1 MATIRKRNNKY
12 QVQVR
17 IRGKGTSA
25 TFKTL
30 DLARRWARYKEIE
43 FEKNIKIG
51 IKYHPKTLCEILDKY
66 KKTVVPFKKSAS
78 SETFLINAFMRNKWV
93 VSPLN
98 MLSAAQIAEY
108 RDNRLLSVKPST
120 ISREFGIVKHALQVA
135 KVEWDWEVPIDL
147 FAGIRLPQIHQRA
160 VRRINDHDLK
170 TLLEEASKHSNMYL
184 KPIILIAINTAM
196 RRGEILSLK
205 WSDIDLKRNLINIDN
220 TKSGYARS
228 IKINNDIKRILENLE
243 VKNDRVFPISVNSL
257 RLCYQRLCNK
267 INIKIRFHDFRHE
280 AISRLFEQ
288 NLTIPHIASIS
299 GHRTM
304 SQLFRYAHFKG
315 SF

>member
-1 MATIRKRNNKY
+1 M
-12 QVQVR
+12 
-17 IRGKGTSA
+17 
-25 TFKTL
+25 
-30 DLARRWARYKEIE
+30 
-43 FEKNIKIG
+43 
-51 IKYHPKTLCEILDKY
+51 
-66 KKTVVPFKKSAS
+66 
-78 SETFLINAFMRNKWV
+78 
-93 VSPLN
+93 
-98 MLSAAQIAEY
+98 
-108 RDNRLLSVKPST
+108 
-120 ISREFGIVKHALQVA
+120 
-135 KVEWDWEVPIDL
+135 
-147 FAGIRLPQIHQRA
+147 
-160 VRRINDHDLK
+160 
-170 TLLEEASKHSNMYL
+170 
-184 KPIILIAINTAM
+184 
-196 RRGEILSLK
+196 
-205 WSDIDLKRNLINIDN
+205 KRNLINIDN

>member
-43 FEKNIKIG
+43 FEKNIEIG
-51 IKYHPKTLCEILDKY
+51 IKYRPKTLKEILDKY
-66 KKTVVPFKKSAS
+66 KNNVVPFKKSAP
-78 SETFLINAFMRNKWV
+78 SETFLINAFMRNRWV
-93 VSPLN
+93 ALPLN
-98 MLSAAQIAEY
+98 SLCSDQIAEY
-108 RDNRLLSVKPST
+108 RDVRLLTVKPST
-120 ISREFGIVKHALQVA
+120 ICREFGIIIHALQVA
-135 KVEWDWEVPIDL
+135 KLEWDWDVQIDL

-160 VRRINDHDLK
+160 IRRINDDDLK
-170 TLLEEASKHSNMYL
+170 TLLEESSKHTNGYL
-184 KPIILIAINTAM
+184 KPIILIAPNTAM

-220 TKSGYARS
+220 TKSSYARS
-228 IKINNDIKRILENLE
+228 IKINNNTKRILENLE
-243 VKNDRVFPISVNSL
+243 MKNDRVFPISVNSL

-267 INIKIRFHDFRHE
+267 LNIKIRFHDFRHE

-288 NLTIPHIASIS
+288 ILTIPHIASIS

-304 SQLFRYAHFKG
+304 SQLFRYAHFKD
-315 SF
+315 SI

>member
-51 IKYHPKTLCEILDKY
+51 IKYHPKTLCEILDNY

-78 SETFLINAFMRNKWV
+78 SETFLINAFMRNRWV
-93 VSPLN
+93 ALPLN

-108 RDNRLLSVKPST
+108 RDKRLLSVKPST

-135 KVEWDWEVPIDL
+135 KLEWDWDVPIDL
-147 FAGIRLPQIHQRA
+147 FVGIRLPQIHQRA
-160 VRRINDHDLK
+160 IRRINDHDLK
-170 TLLEEASKHSNMYL
+170 TLLEEASKHSNIYL

-288 NLTIPHIASIS
+288 NLSIPHIASIS

-304 SQLFRYAHFKG
+304 SQLFRYAHFKD
-315 SF
+315 SI

>member
-1 MATIRKRNNKY
+1 MASIRKRKGKY

-25 TFKTL
+25 TFQTL
-30 DLARRWARYKEIE
+30 DLARRWARSKELE

-51 IKYHPKTLCEILDKY
+51 MQYRPKTLQEILDKY
-66 KKTVVPFKKSAS
+66 KDTVIPHKKSAS
-78 SETFLINAFMRNKWV
+78 SETFMINAFMKNKWV
-93 VSPLN
+93 ASPLN

-108 RDNRLLSVKPST
+108 RDKRLLSVKPST
-120 ISREFGIVKHALQVA
+120 IAREFGIVKHALHVA
-135 KVEWDWEVPIDL
+135 KLEWEWEVPNDL
-147 FAGIRLPQIHQRA
+147 FAGIRLPQIHQRG

-170 TLLEEASKHSNMYL
+170 SLLEEASKHSNMYL

-205 WSDIDLKRNLINIDN
+205 WSDIDLKRSLINIDN
-220 TKSGYARS
+220 TKTGYARS
-228 IKINNDIKRILENLE
+228 IKINNDVRIVLENLE
-243 VKNDRVFPISVNSL
+243 MIDERVFPISINSL

-267 INIKIRFHDFRHE
+267 LNIKIRFHDFRHE

-288 NLTIPHIASIS
+288 NLSIPHIASIS
-299 GHRTM
+299 GHRTV
-304 SQLFRYAHFKG
+304 SQLFRYAHYKG
-315 SF
+315 SI

>member
-78 SETFLINAFMRNKWV
+78 SETFLINAFMRNEWV

-108 RDNRLLSVKPST
+108 RDKRLLSVKPST
-120 ISREFGIVKHALQVA
+120 ISREFGIVKHALHVA
-135 KVEWDWEVPIDL
+135 KVEWDWDVPNDL
-147 FAGIRLPQIHQRA
+147 FEGIRLPQIPQRA
-160 VRRINDHDLK
+160 VRRIKDHDLK

-184 KPIILIAINTAM
+184 KPIILIALNTAM

-205 WSDIDLKRNLINIDN
+205 WSDIDLKRNIINVDN
-220 TKSGYARS
+220 TKTGYTRS
-228 IKINNDIKRILENLE
+228 IRVNNDVMIVLENLE
-243 VKNDRVFPISVNSL
+243 IIDERLFPISVNSL

-304 SQLFRYAHFKG
+304 SQLFRYAHFKD
-315 SF
+315 SI

>member
-1 MATIRKRNNKY
+1 MASIRKRKGKY

-25 TFKTL
+25 TFQTL
-30 DLARRWARYKEIE
+30 DLARRWARSKELE
-43 FEKNIKIG
+43 FEKNLKVGMQYI
-51 IKYHPKTLCEILDKY
+51 PKTLQEILIKY
-66 KKTVVPFKKSAS
+66 KETVIPHKRSAS
-78 SETFLINAFMRNKWV
+78 SETFLINAFMKNKWAAL
-93 VSPLN
+93 PLN

-108 RDNRLLSVKPST
+108 RDKRLLSVKPST
-120 ISREFGIVKHALQVA
+120 ISREFGIVKHALHVA
-135 KVEWDWEVPIDL
+135 KLEWDWDVPIDL

-170 TLLEEASKHSNMYL
+170 SLLEEASKHSNMYL

-205 WSDIDLKRNLINIDN
+205 WSDIDLKRSLINIDN
-220 TKSGYARS
+220 TKTGYARS
-228 IKINNDIKRILENLE
+228 IKINDDVKIILKNLE
-243 VKNDRVFPISVNSL
+243 IIDERVFPISINSL

-267 INIKIRFHDFRHE
+267 LNIKIRFHDFRHE

-288 NLTIPHIASIS
+288 NLSIPHIASIS
-299 GHRTM
+299 GHRTV
-304 SQLFRYAHFKG
+304 SQLFRYAHYKG
-315 SF
+315 SI